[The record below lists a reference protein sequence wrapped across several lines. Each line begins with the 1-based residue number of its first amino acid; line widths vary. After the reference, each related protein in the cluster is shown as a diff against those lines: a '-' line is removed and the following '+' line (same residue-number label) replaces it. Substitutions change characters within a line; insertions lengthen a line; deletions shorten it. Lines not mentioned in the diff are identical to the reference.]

1 MNKIIYMTIKRS
13 YKWIV
18 PVIIIILLGGCKSK
32 SVVSNS
38 VEYFTNDKTKLGI
51 EVADQELGIRF
62 FPPIGW
68 ELKQT
73 LISKRPM
80 GVSKSSQQGGNF
92 AYTPIYIFFNDS
104 TSGLFSAGKVEGG
117 DSSLTKSARL
127 NYYKSDLADK
137 YKDNKLLIGSFI
149 NSRISFTYIKL
160 EKENLISIKLLF
172 MNQTGELIQF
182 DYTIPANRLPLVEN
196 AIKASIGSIKLM

>member
-1 MNKIIYMTIKRS
+1 
-13 YKWIV
+13 
-18 PVIIIILLGGCKSK
+18 
-32 SVVSNS
+32 
-38 VEYFTNDKTKLGI
+38 
-51 EVADQELGIRF
+51 
-62 FPPIGW
+62 
-68 ELKQT
+68 
-73 LISKRPM
+73 
-80 GVSKSSQQGGNF
+80 
-92 AYTPIYIFFNDS
+92 
-104 TSGLFSAGKVEGG
+104 
-117 DSSLTKSARL
+117 L

-182 DYTIPANRLPLVEN
+182 DYTIPANRLPHVEN

>member
-13 YKWIV
+13 YKWVV
-18 PVIIIILLGGCKSK
+18 PVIIIILLSGCKSK
-32 SVVSNS
+32 SVVSDS
-38 VEYFTNDKTKLGI
+38 VEYFSNDKTKLGI
-51 EVADQELGIRF
+51 EVTDQELGIRF

-80 GVSKSSQQGGNF
+80 GVNNSSQAGGNF
-92 AYTPIYIFFNDS
+92 SYNPIYIFFNDS
-104 TSGLFSAGKVEGG
+104 TSGLFSAGKVSSG
-117 DSSLTKSARL
+117 DSLLSKSARL

-182 DYTIPANRLPLVEN
+182 DYTIPANRLPHVEN